1 MFGKLDLPS
10 LNMKESKSRGNARD
24 MNWYLPVGIASI
36 ILGVLMTMQFRT
48 QILLDLPLDKDNT
61 RKMVMYLET
70 ERNKLMHDLD
80 DTRSKLS
87 QVEDLVGE
95 GKGRNSTRQAMELL
109 KGELDKARMQAGL
122 VPVKGPG
129 VEVRL
134 DDSLQKPGPNDE
146 AYYYLIHDVDI
157 QSFVNELW
165 AAGAEA
171 ITVND
176 QRVVT
181 STSVRC
187 VGPTVLVNAVRLA
200 PPYIIRA
207 IGSPNTLDTALRMP
221 GGVLVSMK
229 ASMDHG
235 VRVDIQKKKEMILPE
250 FKGSGGF
257 RYAEPVSAR

>member
-1 MFGKLDLPS
+1 MFGITVPGAGEEVRPPTRDVTWHLP
-10 LNMKESKSRGNARD
+10 MI
-24 MNWYLPVGIASI
+24 IASVVLG
-36 ILGVLMTMQFRT
+36 ILVTLQFRT
-48 QILLDLPLDKDNT
+48 QRDLIFPLAQDNT
-61 RKMVMYLET
+61 NNLNKMITYLEA
-70 ERNKLMHDLD
+70 E
-80 DTRSKLS
+80 RSKLTN
-87 QVEDLVGE
+87 DLKETREQKERFEALLGE
-95 GKGRNSTRQAMELL
+95 QGRKQTQEAMNLL
-109 KGELDKARMQAGL
+109 KEEVDKARMQAGL

-134 DDSLQKPGPNDE
+134 DDSLQKPGPTDD
-146 AYYYLIHDVDI
+146 AYYFLVHDVDI

-171 ITVND
+171 VSIND

-207 IGSPNTLDTALRMP
+207 IGDAKTLETALRMP
-221 GGVLVSMK
+221 NGVL
-229 ASMDHG
+229 ASMSTSMAKG
-235 VRVDIQKKKEMILPE
+235 VRIDIQRRGDLDLPE

-257 RYAEPVSAR
+257 RFAEPVSAK

>member
-1 MFGKLDLPS
+1 MRTQTRDVTWHLP
-10 LNMKESKSRGNARD
+10 M
-24 MNWYLPVGIASI
+24 MIASVVLG
-36 ILGVLMTMQFRT
+36 ILVTLQFRT
-48 QILLDLPLDKDNT
+48 QRDLGVPLAQDNVNNLS
-61 RKMVMYLET
+61 KMIMYLET
-70 ERNKLMHDLD
+70 ERNKLTNDLQE
-80 DTRSKLS
+80 TREQKDRFESL
-87 QVEDLVGE
+87 LGE
-95 GKGRNSTRQAMELL
+95 QGRKQTQEALNLL
-109 KGELDKARMQAGL
+109 KEELDKARMQAGL

-134 DDSLQKPGPNDE
+134 DDSLQKPGPSDDS
-146 AYYYLIHDVDI
+146 YYFIIHDVDI

-171 ITVND
+171 VSIND

-200 PPYIIRA
+200 PPYLIRA
-207 IGSPNTLDTALRMP
+207 IGAQSTLETALRMP
-221 GGVLVSMK
+221 NGVM
-229 ASMDHG
+229 ASMAASMAKG
-235 VRVDIQKKKEMILPE
+235 VRIDIQKKNDLELPE